1 MEAKA
6 ELARFFHQGIQ
17 SDSSVEKI
25 VAESKT
31 MSGTGK
37 ENVRKEA
44 VQRIKRLR
52 NSTQAILKGVIV
64 LGDCYTKGT
73 EVRVTVGVKQET
85 INAAE
90 GLASSMNASIQ
101 NQSAGSAT
109 TSSGSGNSAKTGGAA
124 EKQPLTNVDEYSNTK
139 NITKF

>member
-1 MEAKA
+1 MKAIHLIMLAATALLASVAPLPAQSCKDYPYRDGFDVDKIAENKFIATASASVSFDDIDSYKDAKEDATMEAKA

-73 EVRVTVGVKQET
+73 E
-85 INAAE
+85 
-90 GLASSMNASIQ
+90 
-101 NQSAGSAT
+101 
-109 TSSGSGNSAKTGGAA
+109 
-124 EKQPLTNVDEYSNTK
+124 
-139 NITKF
+139 